1 MSLRIKQYRLVSRD
15 YLIQLFRETS
25 EECECKY
32 CRKVLSIKSELK
44 KLKKNDSK
52 TFKKAQWFKI
62 EEGWSSLNVI
72 PVIGE

>member
-52 TFKKAQWFKI
+52 LLKRHSGLKLKKD
-62 EEGWSSLNVI
+62 GVH
-72 PVIGE
+72 